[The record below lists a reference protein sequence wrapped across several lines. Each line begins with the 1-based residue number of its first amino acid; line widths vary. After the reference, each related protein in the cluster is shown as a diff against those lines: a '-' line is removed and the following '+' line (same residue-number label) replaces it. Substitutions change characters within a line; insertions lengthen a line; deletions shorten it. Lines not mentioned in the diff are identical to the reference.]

1 MVEGFIRMDA
11 GGFLSCVAWAGD
23 IMINIY
29 VTAYCLTNRTRTR
42 RLCSVDPCR
51 SCFSWCLHQT
61 RGYVRAEI
69 E

>member
-1 MVEGFIRMDA
+1 MVEWFIRMDA

-51 SCFSWCLHQT
+51 RLFFLVSSSDSWVCK
-61 RGYVRAEI
+61 G
-69 E
+69 